1 MLPCKKLRFT
11 EQTAVKER
19 QGGGCPVSWCKAKEI
34 PVRGF
39 SSPHRDFSMTAY
51 LTACRFGYPKA
62 ENEGNL
68 KNADFGEE
76 RIKNSCGVGCFLT
89 YMELKCFKF
98 IIRHNHY
105 FLSTLDL
112 MLF

>member
-19 QGGGCPVSWCKAKEI
+19 QGGGCPVSLCKTKEI

-51 LTACRFGYPKA
+51 LTACRFGA
-62 ENEGNL
+62 SV
-68 KNADFGEE
+68 
-76 RIKNSCGVGCFLT
+76 NSGLGSG
-89 YMELKCFKF
+89 KDKKKPD
-98 IIRHNHY
+98 
-105 FLSTLDL
+105 SA
-112 MLF
+112 